1 MEAEFNSL
9 EEKVAQDRPA
19 EAHDRCSNVEGV
31 EAVAVPGIG
40 PVCELPA
47 AQTRFSTPR
56 VISGEDIAT
65 DKQKCQLGPLV
76 RSAYY
81 PIQFTDEQ
89 WAALEKAFPTGVC
102 DFGKPGVSQT
112 GAVPWQTYQNDGK
125 GGSVIYGGRSLGR
138 APENSGEGWTSAA
151 FAGWL
156 K

>member
-1 MEAEFNSL
+1 
-9 EEKVAQDRPA
+9 
-19 EAHDRCSNVEGV
+19 
-31 EAVAVPGIG
+31 VAVPGIG

-89 WAALEKAFPTGVC
+89 LAALEKAFPTGVC

-112 GAVPWQTYQNDGK
+112 GAIPWQTYQNDGK
-125 GGSVIYGGRSLGR
+125 GG
-138 APENSGEGWTSAA
+138 A
-151 FAGWL
+151 
-156 K
+156 